1 MNFKEQHIDE
11 LLHACKKQDQKAQ
24 MELYQ
29 RYHKNTYHAA
39 YGILKNRDD
48 ALDAMQ
54 EAFITAFQHL
64 DQYSGVGSFGGWLRK
79 IVVRKSIETYHQ
91 NKKLIHNDQL
101 ENKLDFSE
109 TQKEFETSF
118 PELHPATLE
127 NALNQIHERY
137 QLVLKLY

>member
-1 MNFKEQHIDE
+1 
-11 LLHACKKQDQKAQ
+11 
-24 MELYQ
+24 MELYK

-54 EAFITAFQHL
+54 EAFITAIQHL
-64 DQYSGVGSFGGWLRK
+64 DQYSGVSSFGGWLRK

-91 NKKLIHNDQL
+91 NKKLIHDDQM
-101 ENKLDFSE
+101 EIKLDFSE

-118 PELHPATLE
+118 PKLHPATLE
-127 NALNQIHERY
+127 NALNQISKNNHS
-137 QLVLKLY
+137 KPI

>member
-48 ALDAMQ
+48 AMDRHARGLHHRLSTFGSVQLA
-54 EAFITAFQHL
+54 
-64 DQYSGVGSFGGWLRK
+64 VGSFGGWLRK
-79 IVVRKSIETYHQ
+79 IAMYGRASQTYHQ
-91 NKKLIHNDQL
+91 NKKLNPRRSIGKQARD
-101 ENKLDFSE
+101 E
-109 TQKEFETSF
+109 
-118 PELHPATLE
+118 
-127 NALNQIHERY
+127 
-137 QLVLKLY
+137 